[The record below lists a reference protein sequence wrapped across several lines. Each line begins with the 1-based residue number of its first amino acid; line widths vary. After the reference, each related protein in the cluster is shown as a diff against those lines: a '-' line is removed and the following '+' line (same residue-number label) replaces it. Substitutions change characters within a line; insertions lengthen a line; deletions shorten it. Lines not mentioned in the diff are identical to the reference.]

1 MDAPVAALLPD
12 GKRLHLQH
20 GPIDLILLADGTTE
34 QINCAYGAA
43 ISRFETVL
51 EELAE
56 ELELLRQNVLPHGNG
71 LQGEIARTMER
82 AVMPHWKRQIT
93 PMAAVAGAVAE
104 HILDAMTEAAELT
117 RAYVNNGGDIALHL
131 AQEQSFTIGS
141 PSGDILVSHED
152 NVRGIATSGWRGR
165 SHSLGIAD
173 AVTVLA
179 DTASHADAAATL
191 IANAVDL
198 PFSPKISR
206 QPAYI
211 LSPDSDLKD
220 RMVTVAV
227 DDLTP
232 DEIFEA
238 LGNGVVTMQS
248 LLKERQL
255 VAVSLMLSNEVISL
269 KCAQPVVEDENLDE
283 DGKLKWMNQADMPAM
298 DGDLID

>member
-1 MDAPVAALLPD
+1 MDTPVAALLPD

-20 GPIDLILLADGTTE
+20 GPIDLIILAEGTTAHV
-34 QINCAYGAA
+34 NSAYGAA

-51 EELAE
+51 EELAD
-56 ELELLRQNVLPHGNG
+56 ELDLLRQNVPQFGHGLKG
-71 LQGEIARTMER
+71 DIARTMER

-104 HILDAMTEAAELT
+104 HVLDAMTEAAELT

-131 AQEQSFTIGS
+131 APEQSFTVGS
-141 PSGDILVSHED
+141 PSGDILISSDD
-152 NVRGIATSGWRGR
+152 NVHGIATSGWRGR
-165 SHSLGIAD
+165 SYSLGIAD

-179 DTASHADAAATL
+179 EKASFADAAATL

-198 PFSPKISR
+198 PFSPKIAR
-206 QPAYI
+206 QPASL

-220 RMVTVAV
+220 RLVTVAV
-227 DDLTP
+227 DDLTA

-269 KCAQPVVEDENLDE
+269 KCALPVAEDEDLDE
-283 DGKLKWMNQADMPAM
+283 DGKLKWISQKEPSRTH
-298 DGDLID
+298 GDAID

>member
-1 MDAPVAALLPD
+1 MDVPVAAMLPD

-20 GPIDLILLADGTTE
+20 GPIDLIVLAEGAPE
-34 QINCAYGAA
+34 QVNAAYGAA
-43 ISRFETVL
+43 MSRFETVL
-51 EELAE
+51 EELAD
-56 ELELLRQNVLPHGNG
+56 ELDLLRQYVPQFGLG

-93 PMAAVAGAVAE
+93 PMAAVAGSVAD
-104 HILDAMTEAAELT
+104 HILEAMTEAAELK

-131 AQEQSFTIGS
+131 APNEIFTVGS
-141 PSGDILVSHED
+141 PSGDILISSDD
-152 NVRGIATSGWRGR
+152 NVHGIATSGWRGR
-165 SHSLGIAD
+165 SFSLGIAD

-179 DTASHADAAATL
+179 EKASFADAAATL
-191 IANAVDL
+191 IANGVDL
-198 PFSPKISR
+198 PFSPKIAR
-206 QPAYI
+206 QPASV
-211 LSPDSDLKD
+211 LAPDSDLKE
-220 RMVTVAV
+220 RFVTVAV

-269 KCAQPVVEDENLDE
+269 KCALPTVEDEDLDE
-283 DGKLKWMNQADMPAM
+283 DGKLKWLGPAKASRP
-298 DGDLID
+298 DGEFID